1 MNEYDLF
8 VKMLSLCFH
17 SGGKSVRAQS
27 DMLLHATLTIPAVV
41 EHWSLPLS
49 HRTMWGHKQ

>member
-8 VKMLSLCFH
+8 VIMLSLCFH

-41 EHWSLPLS
+41 ERWSLPLS